1 MSQEKDTE
9 ARDISSEGLWKEL
22 PEESVFQVM
31 NHYLLYSDS
40 LNWLLKIAPLRMT
53 LVWKLTWPYSFLF
66 WSRVFWMDRR
76 ENTVFPFSDSISN
89 E

>member
-1 MSQEKDTE
+1 MSQEKDTDT
-9 ARDISSEGLWKEL
+9 RDISSEGLWKEL
-22 PEESVFQVM
+22 PKESVFQVM

-40 LNWLLKIAPLRMT
+40 LNWLLKIVPLRMIG
-53 LVWKLTWPYSFLF
+53 LESDPALILF
-66 WSRVFWMDRR
+66 SWSRVSWMDRK